1 MPDTIRE
8 RCVQALIARLEAIT
22 GFPGLS
28 VLRQPDQEIESY
40 PALALFEGDQTED
53 DSFSQVIMKD
63 LEIKL
68 EAWVE
73 TASTTLARQTLE
85 QIGAAIEQSF
95 DADPTLG
102 GLAFDLVRSGE
113 QTEMAAD
120 GSRAIGTALISYVL
134 RYQTRRGDPFT
145 AA

>member
-8 RCVQALIARLEAIT
+8 RCVQALMARLQSIT
-22 GFPGLS
+22 GFPGLA
-28 VLRQPDQEIESY
+28 VLRQPDQEIETY

-53 DSFSQVIMKD
+53 DSFSQVLMRD
-63 LEIKL
+63 LEIRV

-73 TASTTLARQTLE
+73 AASPTLARQALE
-85 QIGAAIEQSF
+85 QLSAEVEQKF
-95 DADPTLG
+95 DADVTLG
-102 GLAFDLVRSGE
+102 GLAFDLVRGGE
-113 QTEMAAD
+113 QTEMAQD
-120 GSRAIGTALISYVL
+120 GSVSVAAGLITYTL

>member
-8 RCVQALIARLEAIT
+8 RCVQALMTRLGAIT
-22 GFPGLS
+22 GFPGLE
-28 VLRQPDQEIESY
+28 VLRQPDQEIEAS
-40 PALALFEGDQTED
+40 PALALFEGDQLED

-63 LEIKL
+63 LEIKV
-68 EAWVE
+68 EAWVQE
-73 TASTTLARQTLE
+73 VSPTLARQTLDQLSAAVE
-85 QIGAAIEQSF
+85 QAF

-102 GLAFDLVRSGE
+102 GLAFDLVRGGE
-113 QTEMAAD
+113 QTEMAND
-120 GSRAIGTALISYVL
+120 GSASVAAGLITYSL